1 MIQPLGDSAVR
12 VVFGKEISAKVHGKV
27 RAFCMILEEMKP
39 SGIIEWMPSYTA
51 VTVFYDSLHFSYE
64 ETAEWVKVLVK
75 DLDSMETIPA
85 RTWNIP
91 VCYEGKF
98 APDIESIGERI
109 GLHPNEIIERHTKP
123 LYTIFMLG
131 FIPGFPYLGG
141 MDRTI
146 AAPRL
151 EKPRSSVPAGS
162 VGIAGEQT
170 GIYSLTSPGGWQII
184 GRTPLKLYDRKKTQP
199 VFLEAGD
206 KLRFQAVT
214 EHKFQEIQQKV
225 EEGSFELESQRG
237 NES

>member
-12 VVFGKEISAKVHGKV
+12 VVFGKEISEQVHGKV
-27 RAFCMILEEMKP
+27 RAFCRILEEMKP

-51 VTVFYDSLHFSYE
+51 VTIFYDALHFSYK
-64 ETAEWVKVLVK
+64 ETEEWVKVLVK
-75 DLDSMETIPA
+75 DLDSVETIPA
-85 RTWNIP
+85 RTWSIP
-91 VCYEGKF
+91 VCYEEEF
-98 APDIESIGERI
+98 APDIEGVGERL
-109 GLHPNEIIERHTKP
+109 GLHPNEIIDRHTKP

-141 MDRTI
+141 MDSSI

-170 GIYSLTSPGGWQII
+170 GIYSLTSPGGWRII
-184 GRTPLKLYDRKKTQP
+184 GRTPLKLYDRKKTLP

-214 EHKFQEIQQKV
+214 KQQFQEIQQKV
-225 EEGSFELESQRG
+225 EEGNFELERLRGEQR
-237 NES
+237 